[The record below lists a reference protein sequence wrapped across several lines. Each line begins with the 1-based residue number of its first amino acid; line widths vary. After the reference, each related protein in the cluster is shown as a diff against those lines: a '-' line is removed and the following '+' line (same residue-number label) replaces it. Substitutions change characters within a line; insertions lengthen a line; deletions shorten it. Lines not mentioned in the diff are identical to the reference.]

1 MSTPPP
7 PPEDDLEATVAMP
20 RVTPPPPPQ
29 RKRID
34 PAVVEPSGPVHVSPA
49 AQHGAPVSGTVIPPG
64 APAGVTARRPLGVY
78 DFGHPAGYVFA
89 RLFAFLI
96 DVGLV
101 SAVLTSLAYSF
112 IAINPVTGLPTN
124 TQRGFDATLGLGIL
138 LAVVYVLAAE
148 AAFGTTLGK
157 LALGLHVYAVRG
169 GPVGLG
175 RAFVRMLLRPIDL
188 LVIGG
193 LLALLPAHR
202 RLGDLLGGTVVARS
216 TLRGFGP
223 VIGWVLALIV
233 AGLPVILT
241 GWNKTFLSLAA
252 FYQFFPGIVARVLL
266 VVHNL
271 IGLVHPG

>member
-1 MSTPPP
+1 
-7 PPEDDLEATVAMP
+7 MP

-49 AQHGAPVSGTVIPPG
+49 APHAAPAAPHGVPVSGTVVPPSSRAGLG
-64 APAGVTARRPLGVY
+64 ARYPHGTY
-78 DFGHPAGYVFA
+78 DFGHPVGYVFA
-89 RLFAFLI
+89 RFFAFVLDIGLI
-96 DVGLV
+96 
-101 SAVLTSLAYSF
+101 AVVITSLAYSF

-124 TQRGFDATLGLGIL
+124 TQRGFDATLGIGIL

-148 AAFGTTLGK
+148 AAFGTTVGK

-175 RAFVRMLLRPIDL
+175 RAFVRMLLRPIDV
-188 LVIGG
+188 LVVGG
-193 LLALLPAHR
+193 VLALLPSHR
-202 RLGDLLGGTVVARS
+202 RLGDLAGGTVVARS
-216 TLRGFGP
+216 TMRGFGP

-241 GWNKTFLSLAA
+241 GWNKTFLSLVA
-252 FYQFFPGIVARVLL
+252 FYEFFPGIVARVLL

-271 IGLVHPG
+271 IGLVHRG

>member
-1 MSTPPP
+1 
-7 PPEDDLEATVAMP
+7 MP

-34 PAVVEPSGPVHVSPA
+34 PAVVEPGGPVHVSPA
-49 AQHGAPVSGTVIPPG
+49 AAHGAPVSGTVIPPG
-64 APAGVTARRPLGVY
+64 SPAGAAARRPLGVY

-89 RLFAFLI
+89 RFFAFLI

-101 SAVLTSLAYSF
+101 AVVLTSLAYSF

-138 LAVVYVLAAE
+138 LALVYVIAAE
-148 AAFGTTLGK
+148 AAFGTTVGK

-175 RAFVRMLLRPIDL
+175 RAFVRMLLRPVDVL
-188 LVIGG
+188 LIGG
-193 LLALLPAHR
+193 VLALLPAHR
-202 RLGDLLGGTVVARS
+202 RLGDLLGGTVVARNA
-216 TLRGFGP
+216 LRGFGP
-223 VIGWVLALIV
+223 LIGWVLALIV

-241 GWNKTFLSLAA
+241 GWNKTFLSLVA
-252 FYQFFPGIVARVLL
+252 FYEFFPGIVARVLL
-266 VVHNL
+266 VVHHL
-271 IGLVHPG
+271 VGLVHPG